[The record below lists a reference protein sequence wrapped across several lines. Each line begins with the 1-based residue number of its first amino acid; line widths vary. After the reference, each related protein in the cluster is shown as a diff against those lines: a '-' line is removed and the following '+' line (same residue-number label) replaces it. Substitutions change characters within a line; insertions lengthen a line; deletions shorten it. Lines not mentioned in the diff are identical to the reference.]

1 MPNEISLKDFS
12 ADLVSGVTDETEKKV
27 LLKLADKL
35 DEPLQR
41 LIDKRVAA
49 QVAEAKGARVINDQ
63 ERKYR
68 NIRHAFSNHGYLPDG
83 RKITYDQVAKADIQR
98 AAAFEQLKATKGQD
112 AAESEFRFSDGT
124 FMWNN
129 PMLIPKLI
137 ADVVRE
143 PQEIIPMLTGMLTK
157 LRFEGPYQSV
167 MFPAA
172 SSAAFGNLDLAEGEP
187 YPEAEMEFGGTV
199 SATMGKCG
207 VMVKFTDET
216 IRFSRWDVMG
226 MHLRAAGTAL
236 VRWKEQKA
244 SDHIFS
250 QGVTFIDNS
259 DSTAR
264 HSTGRNAQWYYNGTL
279 SLHDLL
285 AAYGDALNDGFI
297 PDALVMHPRAWTIFA
312 QDPTMR
318 NWAYAQGGMPW
329 VRHQGEVAS
338 VKSWLVNG
346 GTIGS
351 TEPTDPTQ
359 LQTTWS
365 PVPAIFP
372 YPLRIIVSPF
382 CPFDSTNSTTDIL
395 LCQSSEMGILAVNE
409 DIVTEDWRDPLRDIN
424 NVKMRE
430 RYAIQVLNNGHA
442 IRVLKNIVIARSYD
456 LDDRLQLSL
465 TGEIP
470 TGEQFPSFA

>member
-1 MPNEISLKDFS
+1 MPNDLSLKDFS
-12 ADLVSGVTDETEKKV
+12 TDLVSGITDEAEKKV
-27 LLKLADKL
+27 LLKLVDKL

-41 LIDKRVAA
+41 LIDKRVGDQLA
-49 QVAEAKGARVINDQ
+49 QAKGVRVLSDQ

-68 NIRHAFSNHGYLPDG
+68 NIKHAFHNSGYLPDG
-83 RKITYDQVAKADIQR
+83 SKVTYEQVANADIKR
-98 AAAFEQLKATKGQD
+98 AADFEAKKASKGKD
-112 AAESEFRFSDGT
+112 AAEAEYRFSDGT

-143 PQEIIPMLTGMLTK
+143 PQEIVPMLTGMLTK
-157 LRFEGPYQSV
+157 IRFEGPYQSV

-172 SSAAFGNLDLAEGEP
+172 SSTAFGHLDLAEGDP

-226 MHLRAAGTAL
+226 MHLRAAGMAL
-236 VRWKEQKA
+236 ARWKEQKA

-250 QGVTFIDNS
+250 QGVTFLDNS
-259 DSTAR
+259 DVTAR
-264 HSTGRNAQWYYNGTL
+264 HSTGRNAQWYFNGTL

-297 PDALVMHPRAWTIFA
+297 PDALIMHPMAWTIFA

-318 NWAYAQGGMPW
+318 AWAYAAGGVPW
-329 VRHQGEVAS
+329 VRPQGEVGT
-338 VKSWLVNG
+338 VKSWLVNN

-359 LQTTWS
+359 LQTTWA
-365 PVPAIFP
+365 PVPGIFP
-372 YPLRIIVSPF
+372 WPLKIIVSPF
-382 CPFDSTNSTTDIL
+382 VPFDSTNSTTDIL
-395 LCQSSEMGILAVNE
+395 LCDSRELGILAVNE
-409 DIVTEDWRDPLRDIN
+409 EIVTEDWRDPLRDIN

-430 RYAIQVLNNGHA
+430 RYAIQVLNNGHS

-456 LDDRLQLSL
+456 LDDRLALAI
-465 TGEIP
+465 TGSVP